1 MALTPKTPDQA
12 DVFLREV
19 DEDFRREQMQSL
31 WQRYGRLAITAISLL
46 LIATAG
52 YLFWQGHKRKL
63 IIAQADRY
71 VEAVNGLDAGAD
83 PKSVD
88 ALKSLVK
95 DGSPGY
101 RALAQLDLASLAL
114 RDRKSADAKAIY
126 DRMAKD
132 AAIPLAFRDYA
143 SLRSIM
149 IDFDSLKPADAIA
162 RLKPLAQE
170 TNPWFATAG
179 ELQAVAHLKAGEKTL
194 ARSIFEALQR
204 SEKVP
209 PSVRGR
215 AQEMARVLGTPEA
228 ALKKLDGPQ

>member
-1 MALTPKTPDQA
+1 MALTPKPTDQA

-31 WQRYGRLAITAISLL
+31 WQRYGRAAITAVSLL

-63 IIAQADRY
+63 ITAQADRY
-71 VEAVNGLDAGAD
+71 VEAVNSLDAGAD
-83 PKSVD
+83 PK
-88 ALKSLVK
+88 ALATLQALTK

-114 RDRKSADAKAIY
+114 RDRKTTDAKAIY

-132 AAIPLAFRDYA
+132 NAIPPAFRDYA
-143 SLRSIM
+143 ALRSIM
-149 IDFDSLKPADAIA
+149 IDYDSMKPADAIA

-179 ELQAVAHLKAGEKTL
+179 ELQAVAYLKAGDKNL
-194 ARSIFEALQR
+194 ARGIFEALQR